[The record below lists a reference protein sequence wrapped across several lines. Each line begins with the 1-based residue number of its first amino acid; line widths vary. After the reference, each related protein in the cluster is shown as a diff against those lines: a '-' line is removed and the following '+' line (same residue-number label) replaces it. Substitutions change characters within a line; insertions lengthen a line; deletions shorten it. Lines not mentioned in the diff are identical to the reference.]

1 MKGVVMRLFSSVV
14 ICFMFLTGCS
24 PEENN
29 AIVVKAKEPFFEEND
44 QKGNLTIPD
53 RITPSNPTEQTPT
66 FKINEKEKGVLL
78 LYEVR
83 GKKGKFGFLDKPLIK
98 GKDNQLDWLFWISD
112 NQQLTGNLKI
122 KGKNQETGQ
131 DFISKGKIINKE
143 KSIKDL
149 PREYKPFPL
158 NDNNSFNAAPKNDYT
173 PASIAST
180 SISFPETGIWELEV
194 LVNEKAIGSMKV
206 FVRDSDVG
214 IYYLKN

>member
-1 MKGVVMRLFSSVV
+1 MKGVVMRLFSFVV
-14 ICFMFLTGCS
+14 ICLMLLTVCS

-29 AIVVKAKEPFFEEND
+29 AIVAKAKEPFIEENAK
-44 QKGNLTIPD
+44 KGNLTIPNK
-53 RITPSNPTEQTPT
+53 IPPGNPTEQTPT
-66 FKINEKEKGVLL
+66 FQIIEKEKDVLK

-98 GKDNQLDWLFWISD
+98 GEENQLDWLLGISD
-112 NQQLTGNLKI
+112 NQQLMGNLKI

-143 KSIKDL
+143 KSITDL
-149 PREYKPFPL
+149 PREHKPLPL
-158 NDNNSFNAAPKNDYT
+158 NDNNSFNAAKTNDFT

-194 LVNEKAIGSMKV
+194 LVNEKAIGNMKV
-206 FVRDSDVG
+206 FVKHSDVG
-214 IYYLKN
+214 IHYLKN